1 MRKPITLAGFTIW
14 MVFLAACGAS
24 TSTPTPAARVTSE
37 LQQTPTET
45 TTKEATEAVIA
56 EATEA
61 PTKVT
66 VAEATEAITEE
77 ATEEMTREA
86 TEEATKAPT
95 KVAVAE
101 ATKAITEEATEEVTR
116 EATREATEEA
126 TPEATPMVLDAT
138 FTSEDGSITFDYP
151 ADWVVKET
159 EELILIANSQKALE
173 SKEAIPASGEFRMGL
188 SVSPI
193 SSFPDLTEGAT
204 AMDVVQSF
212 ADTLIKAGFAQL
224 TAAAPEATAEAT
236 TEATSEA
243 TAEATVE
250 GVKATAGA
258 KMTLSEPEEVTV
270 GKHSAALVTGVRDDS
285 ETVFL
290 AVDLGDGTF
299 AVFVAASAADEM
311 SNFKPTLLAIAETLT
326 YTPTME
332 EATAEA
338 TGEATEEGGG

>member
-1 MRKPITLAGFTIW
+1 
-14 MVFLAACGAS
+14 MVILAACGTS
-24 TSTPTPAARVTSE
+24 TSTPTPATER
-37 LQQTPTET
+37 QQTPTT
-45 TTKEATEAVIA
+45 EATEAVIA
-56 EATEA
+56 EATQA
-61 PTKVT
+61 PTT
-66 VAEATEAITEE
+66 VALAEETEATTEE
-77 ATEEMTREA
+77 ATEEATEA
-86 TEEATKAPT
+86 PTKAILGEATEAVTEEATKEATEAPT

-101 ATKAITEEATEEVTR
+101 ATKAITEEATEEMTSK
-116 EATREATEEA
+116 ATKEATEEA
-126 TPEATPMVLDAT
+126 TPEATAMVLDAT

-159 EELILIANSQKALE
+159 EDLILIANSQKALE

-258 KMTLSEPEEVTV
+258 KMTLTGPEEVTV
-270 GKHSAALVTGVRDDS
+270 GKHSAAP
-285 ETVFL
+285 F
-290 AVDLGDGTF
+290 
-299 AVFVAASAADEM
+299 
-311 SNFKPTLLAIAETLT
+311 
-326 YTPTME
+326 
-332 EATAEA
+332 
-338 TGEATEEGGG
+338 